1 MCQSCRAT
9 RSPRP
14 RPQGPIPFKEETVSL
29 CPPAS
34 ASFDSQNVLFEM
46 YCPQGPT
53 LSGGQGAPTILRI
66 GLPGSSMVG
75 GLASTLFSRHI
86 RLCIAIAN
94 RVLRRLAFFCCGLC
108 SLRTARSKKPPANY
122 RRVPSNPAWGAGNE
136 STSRAVRSP
145 EELRKGCSWVPL
157 M

>member
-1 MCQSCRAT
+1 MSVDCTYLNGIVRKGQYISKK
-9 RSPRP
+9 RP
-14 RPQGPIPFKEETVSL
+14 SRFVILRCAQDDN
-29 CPPAS
+29 PAS
-34 ASFDSQNVLFEM
+34 ASFDSQNVFFEM
-46 YCPQGPT
+46 YCPQGPA
-53 LSGGQGAPTILRI
+53 LSGGQSAPTILRI
-66 GLPGSSMVG
+66 GLSGSSMVG
-75 GLASTLFSRHI
+75 GLAPTLFSRHI

-122 RRVPSNPAWGAGNE
+122 RRVPIYRA
-136 STSRAVRSP
+136 RAVRSP